1 MSFELHQ
8 LSKYLST
15 IERIQVYRST
25 YLRESTFLEYTY
37 IFLVLSV
44 FDIREEEDAAVNSI
58 FNKRKNEISNPL
70 IFFDETRY
78 VTKSV
83 SKSRSYLCLQLQIL
97 RFSFFFF
104 FFFSFFFFCRS
115 ESKVEYTVSTCFNA
129 RRTNLFSSISSFPL
143 PRVSNRRRTIVCLFD
158 RSAEE
163 IEFQRLCDDLENA
176 TRRGRPNRR
185 GPSWK
190 IFH

>member
-104 FFFSFFFFCRS
+104 FFSFFFCRS
-115 ESKVEYTVSTCFNA
+115 ESKVEYTVSTCSTRVVRIFSPRYRVFLCHA
-129 RRTNLFSSISSFPL
+129 FRTVVERSFVCSIDRRKRSNSSG
-143 PRVSNRRRTIVCLFD
+143 C
-158 RSAEE
+158 
-163 IEFQRLCDDLENA
+163 A
-176 TRRGRPNRR
+176 TT
-185 GPSWK
+185 
-190 IFH
+190 